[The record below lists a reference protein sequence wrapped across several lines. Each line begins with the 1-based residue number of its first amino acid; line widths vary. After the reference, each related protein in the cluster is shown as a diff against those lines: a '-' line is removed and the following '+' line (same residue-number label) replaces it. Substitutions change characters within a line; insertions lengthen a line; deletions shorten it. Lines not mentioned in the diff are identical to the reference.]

1 MKPES
6 MEYVRYRI
14 SRAETTLR
22 LAKLALD
29 NDFLYD
35 AINRLYYACFFAVSA
50 LLLAEGHSSSKH
62 KGVQS
67 LFSQHWIRTE
77 KLPASMGRFFHR
89 LYEHRQQ
96 SDYTDLTTFD
106 RSDVERWWNEA
117 RAFIESISAEIRK
130 LLSAATGGD

>member
-14 SRAETTLR
+14 SRAETTLQ
-22 LAKLALD
+22 LARLALD
-29 NDFLYD
+29 NGFLYD
-35 AINRLYYACFFAVSA
+35 AINRFYYACFFAVSA

-67 LFSQHWIRTE
+67 LFSRYWIQTG
-77 KLPASMGRFFHR
+77 KLPASTGRFFHR
-89 LYEHRQQ
+89 LYEHRQK

-106 RSDVERWWNEA
+106 RSDVELWCNEA
-117 RAFIESISAEIRK
+117 HTFVESISAEVRK
-130 LLSAATGGD
+130 LMSATTEGD

>member
-14 SRAETTLR
+14 SRAETTLQ
-22 LAKLALD
+22 LARLALD
-29 NDFLYD
+29 NGFLYD
-35 AINRLYYACFFAVSA
+35 AINRLYFACFFAVSA

-67 LFSQHWIRTE
+67 LFSRYWIQTG

-89 LYEHRQQ
+89 LYEHRQK
-96 SDYTDLTTFD
+96 SDYTDLTTFEP
-106 RSDVERWWNEA
+106 SDVELWCNEA
-117 RAFIESISAEIRK
+117 HAFVESISEEVRK
-130 LLSAATGGD
+130 LMSAATEGD